1 MKLNDISTIYT
12 NSANIADKKVFDLA
26 TEVVLEFYKL
36 DKEEVF
42 AKSTDSKSK
51 LPSKVMA
58 RQIIA
63 WIVRNYTSMS
73 LTTFGYYLGNRDHAT
88 IVHAIKTIN
97 NERSTNKRLHRETTV
112 LLNKVDNIVRGKNFD
127 NPYNILDKYK
137 QGYLDETSTL
147 LALDSLDT
155 IEETNHK
162 DTKLYNTRIALSNS
176 PTNTTISEIVTK
188 SETNLLRIRE
198 FIDLLNSDRTIL
210 QDKNIFLLRFTNN
223 IYELI

>member
-73 LTTFGYYLGNRDHAT
+73 LTTIGYYLGNRDHAT
-88 IVHAIKTIN
+88 IVHALKVIN
-97 NERSTNKRLHRETTV
+97 NERSTNNRLHRETTT

-155 IEETNHK
+155 AEEANHK

-176 PTNTTISEIVTK
+176 PINTTISEIVTN

>member
-73 LTTFGYYLGNRDHAT
+73 LTTIGYYLGNRDHAT
-88 IVHAIKTIN
+88 IVHALNVIN
-97 NERSTNKRLHRETTV
+97 NERSTNKRLHRETTS

-155 IEETNHK
+155 AEEANHK

-176 PTNTTISEIVTK
+176 PINTTISEIVTN